1 MPERVTAATRRQR
14 TGVQRPPS
22 RANSGS
28 VRVVKVRI
36 GIGAVPLAGG
46 PGPGQ
51 ELAAL
56 VDALEERAVDSLW
69 LADSASTDLI
79 DPLVGMAFALSRT
92 SRLKVGTGV
101 LVLPGRNPAAVA
113 AALAS
118 LTALAPK
125 RVLPVFGVRPARQHE
140 RTLFPVPDGARPAV
154 FEEALTVVRRL
165 LTEPTVTHHG
175 RFFDLDDARVAPL
188 PARPLDLWL
197 GGRAPVG
204 LRRAGQLG
212 DGWLGSFVTPD
223 EAASA
228 RATIAAAATEA
239 GRSIEAD
246 HYGTNIA
253 IVTGD
258 MNAADVAAALAATAR
273 RRPDVDPAVLVAG
286 DWGQARAQVRQFVA
300 AGLTKFVVRPAAPVT
315 SWAAFLD
322 AFAGELA
329 PLEDELTTTE
339 EAA

>member
-1 MPERVTAATRRQR
+1 M
-14 TGVQRPPS
+14 
-22 RANSGS
+22 
-28 VRVVKVRI
+28 KVRI

-46 PGPGQ
+46 PGPGP

-56 VDALEERAVDSLW
+56 VDALEEREIDSLW

-92 SRLKVGTGV
+92 WKLKVGTGV

-113 AALAS
+113 AILAS
-118 LTALAPK
+118 LSALAPR
-125 RVLPVFGVRPARQHE
+125 RVLPVFGVRPARERE

-165 LTEPTVTHHG
+165 LTEPSVTHHG
-175 RFFDLDDARVAPL
+175 RFFDVDDAGVAPL

-223 EAASA
+223 EAAAA
-228 RATIAAAATEA
+228 RATIAAAAAEA
-239 GRSIEAD
+239 GRRIEPD

-253 IVTGD
+253 VVTAE
-258 MNAADVAAALAATAR
+258 MSAADVAASLAAAAR
-273 RRPDVDPAVLVAG
+273 RRPDVDPALLVAPG
-286 DWGQARAQVRQFVA
+286 WAQAREQVRQFVA
-300 AGLTKFVVRPAAPVT
+300 AGLTKFVVRPAAPIT
-315 SWAAFLD
+315 SWTGFLD
-322 AFAGELA
+322 AFSDELA
-329 PLEDELTTTE
+329 GLEDELTTE

>member
-1 MPERVTAATRRQR
+1 M
-14 TGVQRPPS
+14 
-22 RANSGS
+22 
-28 VRVVKVRI
+28 KVRI

-46 PGPGQ
+46 PGPGA
-51 ELAAL
+51 ELAEL
-56 VDALEERAVDSLW
+56 VDAVEERDIDSLW

-92 SRLKVGTGV
+92 TRLKVGTGV
-101 LVLPGRNPAAVA
+101 LVLPGRNPASVA

-118 LTALAPK
+118 LAALAPR
-125 RVLPVFGVRPARQHE
+125 RVLPVFGVRPARDHE
-140 RTLFPVPDGARPAV
+140 RTLFPVPDGSRPAV
-154 FEEALTVVRRL
+154 FDEALTVVRRL
-165 LTEPTVTHHG
+165 LTEPSVTHHG
-175 RFFDLDDARVAPL
+175 RFFTLDDARVAPL
-188 PARPLDLWL
+188 PPRPLDLWL

-204 LRRAGQLG
+204 LRRAGRLG

-228 RATIAAAATEA
+228 RVTIASAAADA

-253 IVTGD
+253 VATAD

-273 RRPDVDPAVLVAG
+273 RRPDLDPELLVARG
-286 DWGQARAQVRQFVA
+286 WPQAQEQVRRFVA
-300 AGLTKFVVRPAAPVT
+300 AGLTKFVVRPAAPIK
-315 SWAAFLD
+315 SWAPFLD
-322 AFAGELA
+322 AFAGELV
-329 PLEDELTTTE
+329 PLEDELTTAE